1 MKKLK
6 SRKIART
13 RRKKRIRKHIHG
25 TAEKPRLAVFRSL
38 KHIYAQLIDDTANR
52 TLFSVSDLSPKVKTE
67 IKEKA
72 TNSEKSVLVGKYLA
86 EKALAKK
93 IRRAV
98 FDRSGFKYHGRVKL
112 LAEAAREAGLEL

>member
-13 RRKKRIRKHIHG
+13 RRKKRIRKRIHG
-25 TAEKPRLAVFRSL
+25 TAERPRLAVFRSL

-52 TLFSVSDLSPKVKTE
+52 TLFSVSDLSPKIKTE

>member
-25 TAEKPRLAVFRSL
+25 TAERPRLAVFRSL

>member
-6 SRKIART
+6 SRKTART

-25 TAEKPRLAVFRSL
+25 TAERPRLAVFRSL

-93 IRRAV
+93 IRKAV

>member
-25 TAEKPRLAVFRSL
+25 TAERPRLAVFRSL

-52 TLFSVSDLSPKVKTE
+52 TLFSVSDLSPKIKTE

-72 TNSEKSVLVGKYLA
+72 TKSEKSVLVGKYLA

>member
-25 TAEKPRLAVFRSL
+25 TAERPRLAVFRSL

-112 LAEAAREAGLEL
+112 LAEAVREAGLEL

>member
-52 TLFSVSDLSPKVKTE
+52 TLFSVSDLSPKIKTE

-72 TNSEKSVLVGKYLA
+72 TKSEKSALVGKYLA

>member
-25 TAEKPRLAVFRSL
+25 TAERPRLAVFRSL

-52 TLFSVSDLSPKVKTE
+52 TLFSVSDLSPKIKTE

>member
-25 TAEKPRLAVFRSL
+25 TAERPRLAVFRSL

-72 TNSEKSVLVGKYLA
+72 TKSEKSVLVGKYLT

>member
-25 TAEKPRLAVFRSL
+25 TAERPRLAVFRSL

-93 IRRAV
+93 IRMAV

>member
-13 RRKKRIRKHIHG
+13 RRKKRFRKHIHG
-25 TAEKPRLAVFRSL
+25 TAERPRLAVFRSL

-52 TLFSVSDLSPKVKTE
+52 TLFSVSDLSPKIKTE

-112 LAEAAREAGLEL
+112 VAEAAREAGLEL